1 MCSSKH
7 GAVLVYSTC
16 SISVFENEDVV
27 NYALRKRHVK
37 LVDTGLSFGTP
48 GFTAFRHYHFHP
60 TMSLTRRYYPHV
72 HNTDG
77 FFVAKFVKVSNEI
90 PKTADDDSEKE
101 EVEEVEKK
109 EKKQGGKPK
118 FGKGPQKGFQ
128 KGSQKGSQKGPQ
140 KGFQKG
146 PQKKFQQKR
155 DQAEGQKGGYEKK
168 DKQERKAIRDKKD
181 GKKRYMKQ
189 GGKKQE

>member
-109 EKKQGGKPK
+109 EKK
-118 FGKGPQKGFQ
+118 
-128 KGSQKGSQKGPQ
+128 
-140 KGFQKG
+140 
-146 PQKKFQQKR
+146 
-155 DQAEGQKGGYEKK
+155 
-168 DKQERKAIRDKKD
+168 ERK
-181 GKKRYMKQ
+181 GKK
-189 GGKKQE
+189 EE